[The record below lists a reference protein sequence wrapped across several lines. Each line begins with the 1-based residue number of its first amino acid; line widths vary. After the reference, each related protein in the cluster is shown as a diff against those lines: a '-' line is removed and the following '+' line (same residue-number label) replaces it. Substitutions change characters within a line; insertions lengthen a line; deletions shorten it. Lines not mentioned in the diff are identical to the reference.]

1 MRQIGVMRVELQCML
16 ETRLAQIVV
25 RTLLTAVAHAH
36 DPLVRI
42 AVIALVVG
50 MHLVRLLLLPLATT
64 LLRTLPTLAAGKNS
78 YVAAV

>member
-1 MRQIGVMRVELQCML
+1 ML

-50 MHLVRLLLLPLATT
+50 MHLVRLLLPLATT

-78 YVAAV
+78 YVSAVVS